1 MYKANQNLLSGE
13 PEQITAQKLCYL
25 AEGLSEAVNFGTH
38 LLAWDFDR
46 CKDDADL
53 PAIIFFRNFLEN
65 IDATT
70 TLIKG
75 SVIDPCYI
83 LLRAAF
89 ENLISFEYLFESGE
103 KETDRAMG
111 FMVWS
116 QEANC
121 NLLKK
126 SDVQTSEYQALKEKC
141 QQDKVLMGKAPRIRE
156 NADHAYFL
164 SNQIYNS
171 PKYKQ
176 AKEEFDK
183 VSLKKKHVAWYELYD
198 GPKNLKELA
207 EKAGYPAL
215 YEAYYGIWSLSTH
228 GKPIVQSKVMQNAE
242 GYAQIIPLRRPHG
255 AVTITQYCLNLCIAA
270 FESYV
275 KKRLPDKIHYLLD
288 WRDAIKPFNLSL
300 GSSTEFREQT

>member
-1 MYKANQNLLSGE
+1 
-13 PEQITAQKLCYL
+13 
-25 AEGLSEAVNFGTH
+25 
-38 LLAWDFDR
+38 
-46 CKDDADL
+46 
-53 PAIIFFRNFLEN
+53 
-65 IDATT
+65 
-70 TLIKG
+70 
-75 SVIDPCYI
+75 
-83 LLRAAF
+83 
-89 ENLISFEYLFESGE
+89 
-103 KETDRAMG
+103 
-111 FMVWS
+111 MVSS

-126 SDVQTSEYQALKEKC
+126 SDAQTSQYQDLKEKC
-141 QQDKVLMGKAPRIRE
+141 QQDKVLMGKVPRIRE

-183 VSLKKKHVAWYELYD
+183 VSLKKKHVAWYELY
-198 GPKNLKELA
+198 GAPKNLKELA
-207 EKAGYPAL
+207 ERAGYPAL

-228 GKPIVQSKVMQNAE
+228 GKPIVQSKIMQDAE
-242 GYAQIIPLRRPHG
+242 GYAQIIPLRTPHD

-275 KKRLPDKIHYLLD
+275 KKRLPDKIYYLLD

-300 GSSTEFREQT
+300 RSPTESRDRA